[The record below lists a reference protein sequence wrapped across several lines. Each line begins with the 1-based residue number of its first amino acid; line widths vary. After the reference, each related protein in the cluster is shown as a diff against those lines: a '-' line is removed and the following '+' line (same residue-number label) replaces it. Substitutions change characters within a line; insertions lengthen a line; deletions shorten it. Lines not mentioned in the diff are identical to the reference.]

1 MSFAIQFLAMK
12 YLLDNKGKLENK
24 LYVLPEE
31 LDNTVAGIKL
41 QALGVGID
49 TLSQEQVEYLH
60 HEKLFCSTN
69 SGF

>member
-1 MSFAIQFLAMK
+1 MLC
-12 YLLDNKGKLENK
+12 
-24 LYVLPEE
+24 VLPEE

-60 HEKLFCSTN
+60 HE
-69 SGF
+69 